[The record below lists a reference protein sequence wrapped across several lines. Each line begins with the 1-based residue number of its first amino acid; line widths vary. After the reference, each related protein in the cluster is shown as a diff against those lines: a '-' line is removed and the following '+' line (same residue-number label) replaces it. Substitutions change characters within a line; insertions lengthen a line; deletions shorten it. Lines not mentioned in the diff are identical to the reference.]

1 MKTEHA
7 FHYHYEINV
16 EHQKASK
23 NMHLLLPILRYI
35 LQTVILKFIC
45 LWGIRIFSL
54 TDMLS
59 FSSFLL
65 DTIWKLIY

>member
-16 EHQKASK
+16 EHQKAIQ

-45 LWGIRIFSL
+45 L
-54 TDMLS
+54 
-59 FSSFLL
+59 
-65 DTIWKLIY
+65 